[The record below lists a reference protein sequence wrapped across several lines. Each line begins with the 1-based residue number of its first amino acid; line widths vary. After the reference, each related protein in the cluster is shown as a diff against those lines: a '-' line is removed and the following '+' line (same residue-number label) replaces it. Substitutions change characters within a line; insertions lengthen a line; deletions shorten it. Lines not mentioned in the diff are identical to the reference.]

1 MELESALTQAVS
13 ESGMKVSSH
22 REGVS
27 EAGYRGGRIPLP
39 NQFEQRD

>member
-22 REGVS
+22 REGGERGKVS
-27 EAGYRGGRIPLP
+27 RWPVPLP
-39 NQFEQRD
+39 NQFE